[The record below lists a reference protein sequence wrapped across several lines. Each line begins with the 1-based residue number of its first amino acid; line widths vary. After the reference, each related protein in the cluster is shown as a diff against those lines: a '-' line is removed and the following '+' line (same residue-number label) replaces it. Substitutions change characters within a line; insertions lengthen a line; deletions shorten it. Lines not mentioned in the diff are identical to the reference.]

1 YDDVVE
7 QSRRIAERRKVEIHI
22 RKVLEVNSVH
32 CASSLQRRWAESIQR
47 ITGASSARYLPSGA
61 GHDAM
66 MMSEL
71 TEVGMLFVRCGNGGI
86 SHNPAE
92 TMTAGDA
99 ELASLVFADFLLH
112 TV

>member
-1 YDDVVE
+1 
-7 QSRRIAERRKVEIHI
+7 
-22 RKVLEVNSVH
+22 
-32 CASSLQRRWAESIQR
+32 
-47 ITGASSARYLPSGA
+47 
-61 GHDAM
+61 M

-92 TMTAGDA
+92 TMTASDA
-99 ELASLVFADFLLH
+99 ELASLVFADFLRNF